1 MPEKQSPIPIEPEAV
16 EKITYWKNQV
26 HFLAEPGV
34 ILMIVGVAIV
44 SWHLSGWHKAG
55 IIETTKAELA
65 LSKAQLDASVS
76 SANQAIEQMKELGLA
91 LAAPMFDELAADKL
105 IMGEAASLEENVA
118 HMQNIVNRLQELG
131 ASPEQINA
139 IRLNMD
145 RSVMRNLRRRV
156 TVRLQTTNK
165 NKASLFKHVSHMYKW
180 NKEQFERFIQENNL
194 EVPPEVNDNLAKLEY
209 FTANKKLPK
218 DR

>member
-1 MPEKQSPIPIEPEAV
+1 MQEKQSPIPIEPEV
-16 EKITYWKNQV
+16 VGKIAYWKNQV

-55 IIETTKAELA
+55 VIETTKAELA

-76 SANQAIEQMKELGLA
+76 SANQAIEQMKDLGLA
-91 LAAPMFDELAADKL
+91 LAAPMFDELADDKR
-105 IMGEAASLEENVA
+105 IVGEAASLEENIA

-131 ASPEQINA
+131 ASPEQIDA
-139 IRLNMD
+139 IRRNMD
-145 RSVMRNLRRRV
+145 RSVMRDFRRRV
-156 TVRLQTTNK
+156 TVRLQATNK
-165 NKASLFKHVSHMYKW
+165 NKASLFEHVSHMYKW
-180 NKEQFERFIQENNL
+180 NKEQFEHFIQENNL